1 MEQAGG
7 AAPHVRAVDGLLVT
21 AVQVAPTVRRER
33 SKTWRRFT
41 ANRLGVFG
49 LTVVLLLSVMAL
61 LAPYIAP
68 SDPARQDFSALLQGP
83 DHVHLL
89 GTDELGRDTLTRVM
103 YGARISLSAGLVSVA
118 AALLIGT
125 LLGLVAG
132 FVGGWLDEL
141 IGRIIDALLA
151 FPFLILAISLAAIL
165 GPSLQNTMLAIA
177 IVTTP
182 AFARVTR
189 AQVIAQREL
198 EYVQAASA
206 LGAGSWRTLLR
217 HILPNISGALIVQT
231 SLAIAEAVLA
241 ESTLSFL
248 GLGVQP
254 PTPSWGS
261 MLNTARGYLQ
271 TTPWLALSPGVIIF
285 LTVLAFNLLG
295 DGLRD
300 ALDPRGRT
308 R

>member
-1 MEQAGG
+1 MTAV
-7 AAPHVRAVDGLLVT
+7 PVVRA
-21 AVQVAPTVRRER
+21 ARRER
-33 SKTWRRFT
+33 SKTFRRFT
-41 ANRLGVFG
+41 ANRLGVIG
-49 LTVVLLLSVMAL
+49 LIVVVALTVMAL

-68 SDPARQDFSALLQGP
+68 FNPAKQDFSALLQP
-83 DHVHLL
+83 ASSAHWL

-118 AALLIGT
+118 LALLVGT
-125 LLGLVAG
+125 LLGLVSG

-141 IGRIIDALLA
+141 IGRFIDALLA
-151 FPFLILAISLAAIL
+151 FPFLILAITLAAIL

-189 AQVIAQREL
+189 AQVLAQREL
-198 EYVQAASA
+198 EYVQAAGA
-206 LGAGSWRTLLR
+206 LGAGSARTLLR
-217 HILPNISGALIVQT
+217 HILPNISAALIVQT

-271 TTPWLALSPGVIIF
+271 TAPWLALAPGVIIF
-285 LTVLAFNLLG
+285 ATVLAFNLLG

-300 ALDPRGRT
+300 ALDPRGKT
-308 R
+308 K

>member
-1 MEQAGG
+1 MTAI
-7 AAPHVRAVDGLLVT
+7 PVPRAS
-21 AVQVAPTVRRER
+21 RRER
-33 SKTWRRFT
+33 SKTFRRFT
-41 ANRLGVFG
+41 ANRLGVIG
-49 LTVVLLLSVMAL
+49 LFVVVALTIIAL

-68 SDPARQDFSALLQGP
+68 FDPAKQNFSALLQPAGSA
-83 DHVHLL
+83 HWL

-118 AALLIGT
+118 LALLIGT
-125 LLGLVAG
+125 LLGLVSG

-141 IGRIIDALLA
+141 IGRFIDALLA
-151 FPFLILAISLAAIL
+151 FPFLILAITLAAIL

-177 IVTTP
+177 IVTVP

-189 AQVIAQREL
+189 AQVLAQREL
-198 EYVQAASA
+198 DYVQAAGA

-271 TTPWLALSPGVIIF
+271 TAPWLALAPGVIIF
-285 LTVLAFNLLG
+285 VTVLAFNLLG

-300 ALDPRGRT
+300 ALDPRGKT
-308 R
+308 K

>member
-1 MEQAGG
+1 MTAV
-7 AAPHVRAVDGLLVT
+7 PVVRA
-21 AVQVAPTVRRER
+21 ARRER
-33 SKTWRRFT
+33 SKTFRRFT
-41 ANRLGVFG
+41 ANRLGVIG
-49 LTVVLLLSVMAL
+49 LIVVVALTVMAL

-68 SDPARQDFSALLQGP
+68 FDPAKQDFSALLQP
-83 DHVHLL
+83 ASSAHWL

-118 AALLIGT
+118 LALLVGT
-125 LLGLVAG
+125 LLGLVSG

-141 IGRIIDALLA
+141 IGRFIDALLA
-151 FPFLILAISLAAIL
+151 FPFLILAITLAAIL

-189 AQVIAQREL
+189 AQVLAQREL
-198 EYVQAASA
+198 EYVQAAGA
-206 LGAGSWRTLLR
+206 LGAGSARTLLR
-217 HILPNISGALIVQT
+217 HILPNISAALIVQT

-271 TTPWLALSPGVIIF
+271 TAPWLALAPGVIIF
-285 LTVLAFNLLG
+285 ATVLAFNLLG

-300 ALDPRGRT
+300 ALDPRGKT
-308 R
+308 K

>member
-1 MEQAGG
+1 MTTVPIAVPAAKAG
-7 AAPHVRAVDGLLVT
+7 RNKTLL
-21 AVQVAPTVRRER
+21 
-33 SKTWRRFT
+33 RFT
-41 ANRLGVFG
+41 ANRLAVFG
-49 LTVVLLLSVMAL
+49 LIVVVLLSVVAL
-61 LAPYIAP
+61 LSPYVSP
-68 SDPARQDFSALLQGP
+68 FDPARQDFSSLLQNP
-83 DHVHLL
+83 TSAHLL

-118 AALLIGT
+118 LALLTGS
-125 LLGLVAG
+125 LLGLIAG

-189 AQVIAQREL
+189 AQVLAQREL
-198 EYVQAASA
+198 DYVQAAGA

-271 TTPWLALSPGVIIF
+271 TAPWLALAPGVIIF
-285 LTVLAFNLLG
+285 VTVLAFNLLG

-308 R
+308 Q

>member
-1 MEQAGG
+1 M
-7 AAPHVRAVDGLLVT
+7 
-21 AVQVAPTVRRER
+21 
-33 SKTWRRFT
+33 
-41 ANRLGVFG
+41 
-49 LTVVLLLSVMAL
+49 
-61 LAPYIAP
+61 
-68 SDPARQDFSALLQGP
+68 
-83 DHVHLL
+83 
-89 GTDELGRDTLTRVM
+89 
-103 YGARISLSAGLVSVA
+103 
-118 AALLIGT
+118 
-125 LLGLVAG
+125 
-132 FVGGWLDEL
+132 
-141 IGRIIDALLA
+141 
-151 FPFLILAISLAAIL
+151 L

-189 AQVIAQREL
+189 AQVLAQREL
-198 EYVQAASA
+198 EYVQAAGA

-271 TTPWLALSPGVIIF
+271 TAPWLALAPGVIIF
-285 LTVLAFNLLG
+285 VTVLAFNLLG

-300 ALDPRGRT
+300 ALDPRSRT

>member
-1 MEQAGG
+1 MTAIPVPR
-7 AAPHVRAVDGLLVT
+7 AA
-21 AVQVAPTVRRER
+21 RRER
-33 SKTWRRFT
+33 SKTFRRFT
-41 ANRLGVFG
+41 ANRLGVIG
-49 LTVVLLLSVMAL
+49 LFVVVALTIVAL

-68 SDPARQDFSALLQGP
+68 FDPAKQNFSALLQP
-83 DHVHLL
+83 ANSAHWL

-118 AALLIGT
+118 LALLIGT
-125 LLGLVAG
+125 LLGLVSG

-141 IGRIIDALLA
+141 IGRFIDALLA
-151 FPFLILAISLAAIL
+151 FPFLILAITLAAIL

-177 IVTTP
+177 IVTVP

-189 AQVIAQREL
+189 AQVLAQREL
-198 EYVQAASA
+198 DYVQAAGA

-271 TTPWLALSPGVIIF
+271 TAPWLALAPGVIIF
-285 LTVLAFNLLG
+285 VTVLAFNLLG

-300 ALDPRGRT
+300 ALDPRGKT
-308 R
+308 K

>member
-1 MEQAGG
+1 MT
-7 AAPHVRAVDGLLVT
+7 AAPLPA
-21 AVQVAPTVRRER
+21 RER
-33 SKTWRRFT
+33 RAPSKALRRFV
-41 ANRLGVFG
+41 ANRLALAG
-49 LTVVLLLSVMAL
+49 LLLIVLFTLAAV
-61 LAPYIAP
+61 LAPWIAP
-68 SDPARQDFSALLQGP
+68 ADPAKQDFSALLHAPGGG
-83 DHVHLL
+83 HLL
-89 GTDELGRDTLTRVM
+89 GSDELGRDTFSRVL
-103 YGARISLSAGLVSVA
+103 YGARISLSAGLVSVSL
-118 AALLIGT
+118 ALVVGT

-141 IGRIIDALLA
+141 IGRTVDALLA
-151 FPFLILAISLAAIL
+151 FPFLILAIALAAIL

-189 AQVIAQREL
+189 GQVLAQREL
-198 EYVQAASA
+198 EYVQAAKA
-206 LGAGSWRTLLR
+206 LGAGQWRTLLR
-217 HILPNISGALIVQT
+217 HVLPNIASPLIVQT
-231 SLAIAEAVLA
+231 TLAIAEAVLA

-254 PTPSWGS
+254 PAPSWGS

-271 TTPWLALSPGVIIF
+271 TAPWLALAPGVAIF
-285 LTVLAFNLLG
+285 LTVLALNLPG

-308 R
+308 A

>member
-1 MEQAGG
+1 MTAIPVAR
-7 AAPHVRAVDGLLVT
+7 AA
-21 AVQVAPTVRRER
+21 RRGR
-33 SKTWRRFT
+33 SKTFRRFT
-41 ANRLGVFG
+41 ANRLGVIG
-49 LTVVLLLSVMAL
+49 MVVVVLLTVMAL

-68 SDPARQDFSALLQGP
+68 FDPAKQDFSALLQP
-83 DHVHLL
+83 ASRAHWL

-118 AALLIGT
+118 LALLVGT
-125 LLGLVAG
+125 LLGLISG

-141 IGRIIDALLA
+141 IGRFIDALLA
-151 FPFLILAISLAAIL
+151 FPFLILAITLASVL

-189 AQVIAQREL
+189 AQVLAQREL
-198 EYVQAASA
+198 EYVQAAGA
-206 LGAGSWRTLLR
+206 LGAGSGRTLLR

-271 TTPWLALSPGVIIF
+271 TAPWLALAPGVIIF
-285 LTVLAFNLLG
+285 ATVLAFNLLG

-300 ALDPRGRT
+300 ALDPRGKIK
-308 R
+308 

>member
-1 MEQAGG
+1 MTTIPAL
-7 AAPHVRAVDGLLVT
+7 PVVK
-21 AVQVAPTVRRER
+21 RER
-33 SKTWRRFT
+33 SKTLRRFT
-41 ANRLGVFG
+41 ANRLAVAG
-49 LTVVLLLSVMAL
+49 LIIVLLLSMVAL
-61 LAPYIAP
+61 LSPYISP
-68 SDPARQDFSALLQGP
+68 FDPAKQDFSALLQP
-83 DHVHLL
+83 SSAAHLL
-89 GTDELGRDTLTRVM
+89 GTDELGRDTLSRVL

-118 AALLIGT
+118 LALLVGT
-125 LLGLVAG
+125 ALGLVAG

-141 IGRIIDALLA
+141 IGRLVDALLA

-189 AQVIAQREL
+189 AQVLAQREL
-198 EYVQAASA
+198 DYVQAASA
-206 LGAGSWRTLLR
+206 LGASNGRTLLR
-217 HILPNISGALIVQT
+217 HILPNISGALIVQA

-271 TTPWLALSPGVIIF
+271 TAPWLALAPGVIIF

>member
-1 MEQAGG
+1 MTAIPVPR
-7 AAPHVRAVDGLLVT
+7 AA
-21 AVQVAPTVRRER
+21 RRER
-33 SKTWRRFT
+33 SKTFRRFT
-41 ANRLGVFG
+41 ANRLGVIG
-49 LTVVLLLSVMAL
+49 LFVVVALTIIAL

-68 SDPARQDFSALLQGP
+68 FDPAKQNFSALLQPAGSA
-83 DHVHLL
+83 HWL

-118 AALLIGT
+118 LALLIGT
-125 LLGLVAG
+125 LLGLVSG

-141 IGRIIDALLA
+141 IGRFIDALLA
-151 FPFLILAISLAAIL
+151 FPFLILAITLAAIL

-177 IVTTP
+177 IVTVP

-189 AQVIAQREL
+189 AQVLAQREL
-198 EYVQAASA
+198 DYVQAAGA

-271 TTPWLALSPGVIIF
+271 TAPWLALAPGVIIF
-285 LTVLAFNLLG
+285 VTVLAFNLLG

-300 ALDPRGRT
+300 ALDPRGKT
-308 R
+308 K

>member
-1 MEQAGG
+1 MTALPLGR
-7 AAPHVRAVDGLLVT
+7 AA
-21 AVQVAPTVRRER
+21 RRER
-33 SKTWRRFT
+33 SKTFRRFT
-41 ANRLGVFG
+41 ANRLGVIG
-49 LTVVLLLSVMAL
+49 LFVVVALTVMAL

-68 SDPARQDFSALLQGP
+68 FNPAKQDFSALLQP
-83 DHVHLL
+83 ASAAHWL

-118 AALLIGT
+118 LALLVGT

-141 IGRIIDALLA
+141 IGRFIDALLA
-151 FPFLILAISLAAIL
+151 FPFLILAITLAAIL

-189 AQVIAQREL
+189 AQVLAQREL
-198 EYVQAASA
+198 EYVQAAGA
-206 LGAGSWRTLLR
+206 LGAGSARTLLR
-217 HILPNISGALIVQT
+217 HILPNISAALIVQT

-271 TTPWLALSPGVIIF
+271 TAPWLALAPGVIIF
-285 LTVLAFNLLG
+285 VTVLAFNLLG

-300 ALDPRGRT
+300 ALDPRGKT
-308 R
+308 K

>member
-1 MEQAGG
+1 M
-7 AAPHVRAVDGLLVT
+7 T
-21 AVQVAPTVRRER
+21 AVPLVAPARRER
-33 SKTWRRFT
+33 NKTFRRFT
-41 ANRLGVFG
+41 ANRLAVAGCM
-49 LTVVLLLSVMAL
+49 VVILLSL
-61 LAPYIAP
+61 IAVLSP
-68 SDPARQDFSALLQGP
+68 SISPFDPAKQDFSSLLQVP
-83 DHVHLL
+83 TQAHLL
-89 GTDELGRDTLTRVM
+89 GTDELGRDTLTRMM

-118 AALLIGT
+118 LALLTGT
-125 LLGLVAG
+125 LLGLIAG

-141 IGRIIDALLA
+141 IGRLVDALLA

-198 EYVQAASA
+198 DYVQAAGA

-217 HILPNISGALIVQT
+217 HILPNISGALIVQA

-271 TTPWLALSPGVIIF
+271 TAPWLALTPGVIIF
-285 LTVLAFNLLG
+285 VTVLAFNLLG

-308 R
+308 K

>member
-1 MEQAGG
+1 M
-7 AAPHVRAVDGLLVT
+7 T
-21 AVQVAPTVRRER
+21 AVQVAPTARRER

-83 DHVHLL
+83 GHLHFL

-118 AALLIGT
+118 AALLVGT

-198 EYVQAASA
+198 EYVQAAGA

>member
-1 MEQAGG
+1 MTAV
-7 AAPHVRAVDGLLVT
+7 PVVRA
-21 AVQVAPTVRRER
+21 ARRER
-33 SKTWRRFT
+33 SKTFRRFT
-41 ANRLGVFG
+41 ANRLGVIG
-49 LTVVLLLSVMAL
+49 LFVVVALTLIAL

-68 SDPARQDFSALLQGP
+68 FDPAKQDFSALLQP
-83 DHVHLL
+83 ASSAHWL

-118 AALLIGT
+118 LALLVGT
-125 LLGLVAG
+125 LLGLVSG

-141 IGRIIDALLA
+141 IGRFIDALLA
-151 FPFLILAISLAAIL
+151 FPFLILAITLASVL

-189 AQVIAQREL
+189 AQVLAQREL
-198 EYVQAASA
+198 EYVQAAGA
-206 LGAGSWRTLLR
+206 LGAGSARTLLR
-217 HILPNISGALIVQT
+217 HILPNISAALIVQT

-271 TTPWLALSPGVIIF
+271 TAPWLALAPGVIIF
-285 LTVLAFNLLG
+285 ATVLAFNLLG

-300 ALDPRGRT
+300 ALDPRGKT
-308 R
+308 K

>member
-1 MEQAGG
+1 MT
-7 AAPHVRAVDGLLVT
+7 T
-21 AVQVAPTVRRER
+21 ATALPVARRER

-49 LTVVLLLSVMAL
+49 LIVVLLLTVMAL
-61 LAPYIAP
+61 LAPSIAP
-68 SDPARQDFSALLQGP
+68 FDPAKQDFSSLLQP
-83 DHVHLL
+83 ANSTHWL
-89 GTDELGRDTLTRVM
+89 GTDELGRDTLTRVL

-118 AALLIGT
+118 IALLAGT

-141 IGRIIDALLA
+141 IGRVIDALLA
-151 FPFLILAISLAAIL
+151 FPFLILAITLAAIL

-189 AQVIAQREL
+189 AQVLAQREL
-198 EYVQAASA
+198 EYVQAAGA

-271 TTPWLALSPGVIIF
+271 TAPWLALAPGIIIF

>member
-1 MEQAGG
+1 MTAVP
-7 AAPHVRAVDGLLVT
+7 AAPSA
-21 AVQVAPTVRRER
+21 RRER
-33 SKTWRRFT
+33 NRSWRRFT
-41 ANRLGVFG
+41 ANRLAVLG
-49 LTVVLLLSVMAL
+49 LIVVVVLTAMAL
-61 LAPYIAP
+61 LAPVIAP
-68 SDPARQDFSALLQGP
+68 FDPARQDFSALLQRPGGG
-83 DHVHLL
+83 HLL

-103 YGARISLSAGLVSVA
+103 YGARISLSAGLVSVLL
-118 AALLIGT
+118 ALIAGS
-125 LLGLVAG
+125 LLGLLAG
-132 FVGGWLDEL
+132 FVGGWLDEV
-141 IGRIIDALLA
+141 IGRVIDALLA
-151 FPFLILAISLAAIL
+151 FPFLILAITLAAIL

-189 AQVIAQREL
+189 AQVLAQREL
-198 EYVQAASA
+198 EYVQAAGA
-206 LGAGSWRTLLR
+206 LGAGRWRTLLR
-217 HILPNISGALIVQT
+217 HILPNISGALIVQA

-271 TTPWLALSPGVIIF
+271 TAPWLALSPGVVIF

>member
-1 MEQAGG
+1 MTAV
-7 AAPHVRAVDGLLVT
+7 PVVRA
-21 AVQVAPTVRRER
+21 ARRER
-33 SKTWRRFT
+33 SKTFRRFT
-41 ANRLGVFG
+41 ANRLGVIG
-49 LTVVLLLSVMAL
+49 LVVVVALTVMAL

-68 SDPARQDFSALLQGP
+68 FDPAKQDFSALLQP
-83 DHVHLL
+83 SSSVHWL

-118 AALLIGT
+118 LALLVGT
-125 LLGLVAG
+125 LLGLVSG

-141 IGRIIDALLA
+141 IGRFIDALLA
-151 FPFLILAISLAAIL
+151 FPFLILAITLAAIL

-189 AQVIAQREL
+189 AQVLAQREL
-198 EYVQAASA
+198 EYVQAAGA
-206 LGAGSWRTLLR
+206 LGAGSARTLLR
-217 HILPNISGALIVQT
+217 HILPNISAALIVQT

-271 TTPWLALSPGVIIF
+271 TAPWLALAPGVIIF
-285 LTVLAFNLLG
+285 ATVLAFNLLG

-300 ALDPRGRT
+300 ALDPRGKT
-308 R
+308 K

>member
-1 MEQAGG
+1 MTAIPVPR
-7 AAPHVRAVDGLLVT
+7 AA
-21 AVQVAPTVRRER
+21 RRER
-33 SKTWRRFT
+33 SKTFRRFT
-41 ANRLGVFG
+41 ANRLGVIG
-49 LTVVLLLSVMAL
+49 LCVVVALTIVAL

-68 SDPARQDFSALLQGP
+68 FDPAKQNFSALLQPAGSA
-83 DHVHLL
+83 HWL

-118 AALLIGT
+118 LALLIGT
-125 LLGLVAG
+125 LLGLVSG

-141 IGRIIDALLA
+141 IGRFIDALLA
-151 FPFLILAISLAAIL
+151 FPFLILAITLAAIL

-177 IVTTP
+177 IVTVP

-189 AQVIAQREL
+189 AQVLAQREL
-198 EYVQAASA
+198 DYVQAAGA

-271 TTPWLALSPGVIIF
+271 TAPWLALAPGVIIF
-285 LTVLAFNLLG
+285 VTVLAFNLLG

-300 ALDPRGRT
+300 ALDPRGKT
-308 R
+308 K

>member
-1 MEQAGG
+1 MTAIPVAR
-7 AAPHVRAVDGLLVT
+7 AA
-21 AVQVAPTVRRER
+21 RRGR
-33 SKTWRRFT
+33 SKTFRRFT
-41 ANRLGVFG
+41 ANRLGVIG
-49 LTVVLLLSVMAL
+49 LVVVVLLTVMAL

-68 SDPARQDFSALLQGP
+68 FDPAKQDFSALLQP
-83 DHVHLL
+83 ASRAHWL

-118 AALLIGT
+118 LALLVGT
-125 LLGLVAG
+125 LLGLISG

-141 IGRIIDALLA
+141 IGRFIDALLA
-151 FPFLILAISLAAIL
+151 FPFLILAITLASVL

-189 AQVIAQREL
+189 AQVLAQREL
-198 EYVQAASA
+198 EYVQAAGA
-206 LGAGSWRTLLR
+206 LGAGSGRTLLR

-271 TTPWLALSPGVIIF
+271 TAPWLALAPGVIIF
-285 LTVLAFNLLG
+285 ATVLAFNLLG

-300 ALDPRGRT
+300 ALDPRGKIK
-308 R
+308 

>member
-1 MEQAGG
+1 M
-7 AAPHVRAVDGLLVT
+7 T
-21 AVQVAPTVRRER
+21 AVPLVAPVRRER
-33 SKTWRRFT
+33 SKTFRRFT

-49 LTVVLLLSVMAL
+49 LIVVVLLSMVAL
-61 LAPYIAP
+61 LAPFIAP
-68 SDPARQDFSALLQGP
+68 FDPAKQNFSALLQP
-83 DHVHLL
+83 ASATHWL

-118 AALLIGT
+118 LALLAGT
-125 LLGLVAG
+125 LLGLIAG

-141 IGRIIDALLA
+141 IGRFIDALLA
-151 FPFLILAISLAAIL
+151 FPFLILAITLAAIL

-189 AQVIAQREL
+189 AQVLAQREL
-198 EYVQAASA
+198 EYVQAAGA
-206 LGAGSWRTLLR
+206 LGAGRWRTLLR

-271 TTPWLALSPGVIIF
+271 TAPWLALAPGVIIF
-285 LTVLAFNLLG
+285 VTVLAFNLLG

-300 ALDPRGRT
+300 ALDPRSRT
-308 R
+308 K

>member
-1 MEQAGG
+1 MTAIPVAR
-7 AAPHVRAVDGLLVT
+7 AARPG
-21 AVQVAPTVRRER
+21 R
-33 SKTWRRFT
+33 SKTFRRFT
-41 ANRLGVFG
+41 ANRLGVIG
-49 LTVVLLLSVMAL
+49 LVVVVVLTVMAL

-68 SDPARQDFSALLQGP
+68 FDPAKQDFSALLQP
-83 DHVHLL
+83 ASRAHWL

-118 AALLIGT
+118 LALLVGT
-125 LLGLVAG
+125 LLGLISG

-141 IGRIIDALLA
+141 IGRFIDALLA
-151 FPFLILAISLAAIL
+151 FPFLILAITLASVL

-189 AQVIAQREL
+189 AQVLAQREL
-198 EYVQAASA
+198 EYVQAAGA
-206 LGAGSWRTLLR
+206 LGAGSGRTLLR

-271 TTPWLALSPGVIIF
+271 TAPWLALAPGVIIF
-285 LTVLAFNLLG
+285 ATVLAFNLLG

-300 ALDPRGRT
+300 ALDPRGKT
-308 R
+308 K

>member
-1 MEQAGG
+1 MTTV
-7 AAPHVRAVDGLLVT
+7 PVT
-21 AVQVAPTVRRER
+21 GPVVRRDR
-33 SKTWRRFT
+33 NKTFRRFT
-41 ANRLGVFG
+41 ANRLAVAGCM
-49 LTVVLLLSVMAL
+49 VVILLSL
-61 LAPYIAP
+61 IAVLSP
-68 SDPARQDFSALLQGP
+68 SISPFDPAKQDFSSLLQVP
-83 DHVHLL
+83 TQAHLL

-118 AALLIGT
+118 LALLTGT
-125 LLGLVAG
+125 LLGLIAG

-141 IGRIIDALLA
+141 IGRLVDALLA

-198 EYVQAASA
+198 DYVQAAGA

-217 HILPNISGALIVQT
+217 HILPNISGALIVQA

-271 TTPWLALSPGVIIF
+271 TAPWLALTPGVIIF
-285 LTVLAFNLLG
+285 VTVLAFNLLG

-308 R
+308 K

>member
-1 MEQAGG
+1 M
-7 AAPHVRAVDGLLVT
+7 T
-21 AVQVAPTVRRER
+21 AVPLVAPVRRER
-33 SKTWRRFT
+33 SKTFRRFT

-49 LTVVLLLSVMAL
+49 LIVVVLLSVVAL
-61 LAPYIAP
+61 LAPFIAP
-68 SDPARQDFSALLQGP
+68 FDPAKQNFSALLQP
-83 DHVHLL
+83 ASATHWL

-103 YGARISLSAGLVSVA
+103 YGARISLSAGLVSVTL
-118 AALLIGT
+118 ALLAGT
-125 LLGLVAG
+125 LLGLIAG

-141 IGRIIDALLA
+141 IGRFIDALLA
-151 FPFLILAISLAAIL
+151 FPFLILAITLAAIL

-189 AQVIAQREL
+189 AQVLAQREL
-198 EYVQAASA
+198 EYVQAAGA
-206 LGAGSWRTLLR
+206 LGAGHWRTLLR

-271 TTPWLALSPGVIIF
+271 TAPWLALAPGVIIF
-285 LTVLAFNLLG
+285 VTVLAFNLLG

-300 ALDPRGRT
+300 ALDPRSRT
-308 R
+308 K

>member
-1 MEQAGG
+1 
-7 AAPHVRAVDGLLVT
+7 VVGLI
-21 AVQVAPTVRRER
+21 
-33 SKTWRRFT
+33 
-41 ANRLGVFG
+41 
-49 LTVVLLLSVMAL
+49 VVLLLSVVAVL
-61 LAPYIAP
+61 SP
-68 SDPARQDFSALLQGP
+68 SISPFDPAKQDFSSLLQNPGRG
-83 DHVHLL
+83 HLL

-118 AALLIGT
+118 LALLAGT

-141 IGRIIDALLA
+141 IGRVIDALLA

-189 AQVIAQREL
+189 AQVLAQREL
-198 EYVQAASA
+198 DYVQAAGA

-271 TTPWLALSPGVIIF
+271 TAPWLALAPGVIIF
-285 LTVLAFNLLG
+285 ITVLAFNLLG

-308 R
+308 K

>member
-1 MEQAGG
+1 M
-7 AAPHVRAVDGLLVT
+7 T
-21 AVQVAPTVRRER
+21 ALPALPLTRRER
-33 SKTWRRFT
+33 GKTWRRFT
-41 ANRLGVFG
+41 ANRLGVAG
-49 LTVVLLLSVMAL
+49 LAVVALLTVLAL

-68 SDPARQDFSALLQGP
+68 FNPARQDFSALLQPAGAA
-83 DHVHLL
+83 HWL
-89 GTDELGRDTLTRVM
+89 GTDELGRDTLTRVL

-118 AALLIGT
+118 LALLVGT

-132 FVGGWLDEL
+132 FVGGALDEL
-141 IGRIIDALLA
+141 IGRFIDALLA
-151 FPFLILAISLAAIL
+151 FPFLILAITLAAIL

-189 AQVIAQREL
+189 AQVLAQREL
-198 EYVQAASA
+198 EYVQAAGA
-206 LGAGSWRTLLR
+206 LGAGSARTLLR
-217 HILPNISGALIVQT
+217 HILPNISAALIVQT

-271 TTPWLALSPGVIIF
+271 TAPWLALAPGVIIF

-300 ALDPRGRT
+300 ALDPRSRT
-308 R
+308 K

>member
-1 MEQAGG
+1 MTAIPVPR
-7 AAPHVRAVDGLLVT
+7 AA
-21 AVQVAPTVRRER
+21 RRER
-33 SKTWRRFT
+33 SKTFRRFT
-41 ANRLGVFG
+41 ANRLGVIG
-49 LTVVLLLSVMAL
+49 LFVVVALTIIAL

-68 SDPARQDFSALLQGP
+68 FDPAKQNFSALLQP
-83 DHVHLL
+83 ASSAHWL

-118 AALLIGT
+118 LALLIGT
-125 LLGLVAG
+125 LLGLVSG

-141 IGRIIDALLA
+141 IGRFIDALLA
-151 FPFLILAISLAAIL
+151 FPFLILAITLAAIL

-177 IVTTP
+177 IVTVP

-189 AQVIAQREL
+189 AQVLAQREL
-198 EYVQAASA
+198 DYVQAAGA

-271 TTPWLALSPGVIIF
+271 TAPWLALAPGVIIF
-285 LTVLAFNLLG
+285 VTVLAFNLLG

-300 ALDPRGRT
+300 ALDPRGKT
-308 R
+308 K

>member
-1 MEQAGG
+1 M
-7 AAPHVRAVDGLLVT
+7 T
-21 AVQVAPTVRRER
+21 AVQVAPTARRER

-49 LTVVLLLSVMAL
+49 LIVVVVLSAVAL
-61 LAPYIAP
+61 LAPYLAP
-68 SDPARQDFSALLQGP
+68 YDPAKQDFSALLQGP
-83 DHVHLL
+83 GAAHLL

-118 AALLIGT
+118 AALLVGT

-198 EYVQAASA
+198 EYVQAAGA

-285 LTVLAFNLLG
+285 VTVLAFNLLG

-308 R
+308 K

>member
-1 MEQAGG
+1 MTAV
-7 AAPHVRAVDGLLVT
+7 PVVRA
-21 AVQVAPTVRRER
+21 ARRER
-33 SKTWRRFT
+33 SKTFRRFT
-41 ANRLGVFG
+41 ANRLGVIG
-49 LTVVLLLSVMAL
+49 LVVVLALTVMAL
-61 LAPYIAP
+61 LAPYVAP
-68 SDPARQDFSALLQGP
+68 FDPAKQDFSALLQP
-83 DHVHLL
+83 ASSAHWL

-118 AALLIGT
+118 LALLVGT
-125 LLGLVAG
+125 FLGLVSG

-141 IGRIIDALLA
+141 IGRFIDALLA
-151 FPFLILAISLAAIL
+151 FPFLILAITLAAIL

-189 AQVIAQREL
+189 AQVLAQREL
-198 EYVQAASA
+198 EYVQAAGA
-206 LGAGSWRTLLR
+206 LGAGSARTLLR
-217 HILPNISGALIVQT
+217 HILPNISAALIVQT

-271 TTPWLALSPGVIIF
+271 TAPWLALAPGVIIF
-285 LTVLAFNLLG
+285 ATVLAFNLLG

-300 ALDPRGRT
+300 ALDPRGKT
-308 R
+308 K

>member
-1 MEQAGG
+1 
-7 AAPHVRAVDGLLVT
+7 VT
-21 AVQVAPTVRRER
+21 AVPALPARPRER
-33 SKTWRRFT
+33 SKAWRRFG
-41 ANRLGVFG
+41 ANRLAVAG
-49 LTVVLLLSVMAL
+49 LVIVAVLCVVAL
-61 LAPYIAP
+61 FAPQFAP
-68 SDPARQDFSALLQGP
+68 ADPARQDFSALLQPPGAG
-83 DHVHLL
+83 HVL

-103 YGARISLSAGLVSVA
+103 YGARISLSAGLVSVLV
-118 AALLIGT
+118 ALVAGS

-141 IGRIIDALLA
+141 IGRVIDAMLA
-151 FPFLILAISLAAIL
+151 FPFLILAITLAAIL

-198 EYVQAASA
+198 EYVQAAGA
-206 LGAGSWRTLLR
+206 LGAGSGRTLLR
-217 HILPNISGALIVQT
+217 HILPNISGALIVQA

-271 TTPWLALSPGVIIF
+271 TAPWLALAPGVVIF

-300 ALDPRGRT
+300 ALDPKGRT